1 MPIRPEHV
9 FLYPI
14 DWPQLSHHVR
24 FVRAGGACEH
34 CGRPHGQR
42 VFHLRDGRW

>member
-14 DWPQLSHHVR
+14 DWPQLSYHVR
-24 FVRAGGACEH
+24 FVRK
-34 CGRPHGQR
+34 RP
-42 VFHLRDGRW
+42 VFSTLLTR